1 LAVERDNGPPA
12 DRCSKRTR
20 EALGVLGQHRLM
32 AAALAAEAPVDGQP
46 LAPLRPGKIV
56 AIGLNYFLVTAVGA
70 LLLVPMP
77 LVHEAVRRPVAA
89 AQYVALIWLVA
100 SLAMVG
106 GALGAGLEADS
117 TVREA
122 AYGYL
127 PDIEPPAQPQTRARG
142 GSQAALSHA
151 GTQALATTSRTSAP

>member
-77 LVHEAVRRPVAA
+77 LFHEAVRRPVAA
-89 AQYVALIWLVA
+89 AQLRRWRWSAARWSRARGRLHRPR
-100 SLAMVG
+100 G
-106 GALGAGLEADS
+106 GLRVPARL
-117 TVREA
+117 
-122 AYGYL
+122 
-127 PDIEPPAQPQTRARG
+127 EPPAQPQTRRI
-142 GSQAALSHA
+142 S
-151 GTQALATTSRTSAP
+151 